1 MNTRIRTLCAIAL
14 IGLPVG
20 ATATRA
26 ADEKAFRPEVEQL
39 LQTVADRVQAAADR
53 LDLTS
58 EQKTKIAEIR
68 TRHADQWTAMRADRR
83 SLRQKELDSINSI
96 LTPEQREQ
104 VKALADDKIEQ
115 VEQAVASGLSKSVA
129 LRASL
134 AERIEAAADK
144 LSLTSDQRKQIVK
157 SLAMTAQQRA
167 ELREKCRDAIESEF
181 KDIAA
186 VLTPN
191 QLEKARDAIEV
202 SVLRAAAA
210 SSIADRLEA
219 IADKLGLSA
228 DQRSQI
234 AKTHARFASQ
244 YGTLNAERREL
255 LENEMKEVAA
265 TLTPQQREKVKYF
278 CEDRVVVIEVRTAAR
293 DTAESEPANLRET
306 ISDRLE
312 AVADKLGL
320 TADQRTKIKNVRS
333 AMSEKFK
340 EQRDRRKALR
350 SEELKAIGEI
360 LTPEQREKV
369 KNFVEDDS

>member
-1 MNTRIRTLCAIAL
+1 M
-14 IGLPVG
+14 
-20 ATATRA
+20 
-26 ADEKAFRPEVEQL
+26 
-39 LQTVADRVQAAADR
+39 LQTVADKVQAAADK
-53 LDLTS
+53 LGLTS
-58 EQKTKIAEIR
+58 EQKTTIAEIKA
-68 TRHADQWTAMRADRR
+68 RHADQWTALRAERR
-83 SLRQKELDSINSI
+83 SLRQKELESINSI
-96 LTPEQREQ
+96 LTPEQRDQ
-104 VKALADDKIEQ
+104 VKALADDKVEH
-115 VEQAVASGLSKSVA
+115 VEQAIASGLQKSVA

-144 LSLTSDQRKQIVK
+144 LGLTSDQRKQIVK
-157 SLAMTAQQRA
+157 SLATTAQQHA
-167 ELREKCRDAIESEF
+167 ESREKCRDAIESEF

-186 VLTPN
+186 VLTPD
-191 QLEKARDAIEV
+191 QREKARNAIEV
-202 SVLRAAAA
+202 SLLRAAAA

-228 DQRSQI
+228 DQRRQI
-234 AKTHARFASQ
+234 ARTHARFASQ

-265 TLTPQQREKVKYF
+265 TLTPQQREKVKDF

-350 SEELKAIGEI
+350 TEELKAIGEI
-360 LTPEQREKV
+360 LTPEQREQV